1 MSYHIRHCWLILL
14 VFVLGITLPWTTAAA
29 DNNHMRQPISWVKSS
44 ETVPYPELNGRPNL
58 WVKVSLK
65 GNRTYIY
72 SGKKLLYTMYSSAG
86 AYQKDPLTHKMV
98 SATPTGT
105 FATSNIR
112 MDRVYNPNLRLGA
125 NYCLS
130 WTGTTCSIRLS
141 QRQTNI
147 TTSNVWQSNRGSIPA
162 HPAAS
167 ACQLTMPSGLNIIYR
182 PGPRSWWPIIR
193 TK

>member
-112 MDRVYNPNLRLGA
+112 MDRVYNPNLRLGPTIA
-125 NYCLS
+125 CRGRGLHVPFGCHNGRPTSLHQTS
-130 WTGTTCSIRLS
+130 GKATGE
-141 QRQTNI
+141 
-147 TTSNVWQSNRGSIPA
+147 
-162 HPAAS
+162 AS
-167 ACQLTMPSGLNIIYR
+167 QLTRLRLPVN
-182 PGPRSWWPIIR
+182 
-193 TK
+193 

>member
-14 VFVLGITLPWTTAAA
+14 VFALGITLPWITAAA
-29 DNNHMRQPISWVKSS
+29 SNNHMRQPISWVKSS
-44 ETVPYPELNGRPNL
+44 ETVPYLELNGRPNL

-86 AYQKDPLTHKMV
+86 AYQKDPQTHKMV

-105 FATSNIR
+105 FTTSNIR

-130 WTGTTCSIRLS
+130 WNGNYMFHSVVTTADQHHYIKCLAKQQGKHPSSPGCVCLSIDDAKWIEHDLPTGTKVVVAD
-141 QRQTNI
+141 N
-147 TTSNVWQSNRGSIPA
+147 
-162 HPAAS
+162 
-167 ACQLTMPSGLNIIYR
+167 
-182 PGPRSWWPIIR
+182 
-193 TK
+193 